1 MGFRTAKT
9 ILKRTKLA
17 NSHFLISKY
26 YKKKLIKTVWYWQ
39 GTDMQVSATELKSLE
54 IKTHI

>member
-9 ILKRTKLA
+9 ILKRTKLE

-39 GTDMQVSATELKSLE
+39 GTDMQVSATELRV
-54 IKTHI
+54 